1 MRDLKYELVQLALRN
16 RDGSFQTR
24 HDRLGM
30 LTLMADQLYTLGFQQ
45 MHAWDIKGRHV
56 NRLLARWKQEQI
68 SHATIRNRLAVLRWW
83 CAKVGRASVMPPTN
97 TYYALDPRKVI
108 ARVSKATTV
117 DEPTL
122 ERIGDAAVRQSLAL
136 QRAFGLRR
144 EESLKIKPW
153 QADHG
158 HELVLQGSWTKGGR
172 PRRIPIL
179 TEDQRQALDEAKGF
193 VRRKEAS
200 LIPLFKTYAQQLH
213 VYTYEVAKVG
223 LSKLHGLRHA
233 YAQRRFLEL
242 AGFPCPAGGG
252 PARRELTPD
261 QQEADLDA
269 RMILTEEMGHSRTQI
284 TTAYIGR

>member
-1 MRDLKYELVQLALRN
+1 MRDLKYELVQLTLRN
-16 RDGSFQTR
+16 RDGSFQTQ
-24 HDRLGM
+24 HDRRTMLG
-30 LTLMADQLYTLGFQQ
+30 LCADQLYTLGFQQ
-45 MHAWDIKGRHV
+45 MHARDIKGRHV
-56 NRLLARWKQEQI
+56 NRLLARWKEDHL
-68 SHATIRNRLAVLRWW
+68 SHATIRNRLSVLRWW
-83 CAKVGRASVMPPTN
+83 CEKVGRASVMPATN
-97 TYYALDPRKVI
+97 RYYALGPRQVK
-108 ARVSKATTV
+108 ARVSKAQAV
-117 DEPTL
+117 DAPTL
-122 ERIGDAAVRQSLAL
+122 ARIGDTAVRHSLAL

-153 QADHG
+153 QADQG

-200 LIPLFKTYAQQLH
+200 LIPLGKTYAQQLH

-242 AGFPCPAGGG
+242 AGFPCPAAGG
-252 PARRELTPD
+252 PALRELTPE